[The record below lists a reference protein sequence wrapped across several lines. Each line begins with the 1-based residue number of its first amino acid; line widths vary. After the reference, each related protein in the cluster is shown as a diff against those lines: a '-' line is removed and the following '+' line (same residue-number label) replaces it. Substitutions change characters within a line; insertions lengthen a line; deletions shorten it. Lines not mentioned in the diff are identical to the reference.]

1 MQYESI
7 NDLPKIVR
15 NLPKPAKTLYL
26 KAFNSAWDEYGEA
39 ETESSREKAAQDAA
53 WSAVKGEY
61 EKDEDTG
68 EWVKIGAETGS
79 GKSRHS
85 QRHRRNRGGATTQQR
100 ANA

>member
-7 NDLPKIVR
+7 NNLPKIVR

-26 KAFNSAWDEYGEA
+26 KAFNSAWDEYAQSEN
-39 ETESSREKAAQDAA
+39 EVLREKAAQEAA

-68 EWVKIGAETGS
+68 EWVKIGDETGS

-85 QRHRRNRGGATTQQR
+85 LRHRRNRGSATTQPR
-100 ANA
+100 AHA

>member
-15 NLPKPAKTLYL
+15 NLPKPAKTLFL
-26 KAFNSAWDEYGEA
+26 KAFNSAWDEYARSEN
-39 ETESSREKAAQDAA
+39 EVLREKAAQDAA

-68 EWVKIGAETGS
+68 EWIKIGSETGS

-85 QRHRRNRGGATTQQR
+85 IRHRRNRGSAATQPR
-100 ANA
+100 AHA